1 LPTLHKSFISFQI
14 VDAIDRKFTCDDV
27 FKALGT
33 TTAVALFASF
43 FPGASSVANVGTKSA
58 YYGVRAANT
67 LSNLATKLRKS
78 STIIWRVV
86 SAVIKVNICFALH
99 LLFKAFI

>member
-86 SAVIKVNICFALH
+86 SAVIKVSF
-99 LLFKAFI
+99 

>member
-1 LPTLHKSFISFQI
+1 M
-14 VDAIDRKFTCDDV
+14 DRKFSCDDV

-43 FPGASSVANVGTKSA
+43 FPGASSVANVGAKSA

-67 LSNLATKLRKS
+67 LTNLAQKLRKS
-78 STIIWRVV
+78 STILWRVV
-86 SAVIKVNICFALH
+86 SAVIKVPLLELMTAAL
-99 LLFKAFI
+99 LSAFDSCYTFSF